1 MNALRIVVYSA
12 LWALNIGLLLLINAS
27 HFNFELILFALT
39 IPIATL
45 FFILITRR
53 GNPSNDLTTSFWS
66 FNINEF
72 NFWEKALIVVAIV
85 SYLVPLKIAL
95 WITALVAMIL
105 IGDRLKRKRI
115 GITGSNMFRLLW
127 QLLIFNL
134 FFMMIFLGVK

>member
-53 GNPSNDLTTSFWS
+53 GTPSNDLTTSFWS

-72 NFWEKALIVVAIV
+72 NVWEKALIVVAIV
-85 SYLVPLKIAL
+85 SYMVPLKIAL

-105 IGDRLKRKRI
+105 IASRLKRKRI
-115 GITGSNMFRLLW
+115 GITGSNMFKLLW
-127 QLLIFNL
+127 QLLVFNL